1 MPQERWHGGRGVKVI
16 QGIWVEVGSLLP
28 SPPGLC
34 QDIRGNESLQ
44 PRLEGRGWEGWAS
57 ALRGCAGLV
66 CQRGERHPCPYR
78 VCSLPGETRTYA
90 GKGVEDGCV

>member
-44 PRLEGRGWEGWAS
+44 PRLEGRGWGGLGFCSEGLCRS
-57 ALRGCAGLV
+57 
-66 CQRGERHPCPYR
+66 
-78 VCSLPGETRTYA
+78 
-90 GKGVEDGCV
+90 CVSKR